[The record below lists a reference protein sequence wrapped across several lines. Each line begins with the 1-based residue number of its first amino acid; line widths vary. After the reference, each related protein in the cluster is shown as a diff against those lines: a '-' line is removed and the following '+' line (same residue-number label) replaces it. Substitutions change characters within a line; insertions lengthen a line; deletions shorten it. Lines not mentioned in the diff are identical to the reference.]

1 MNLSKSRYCRAVQ
14 CPKMLWL
21 EKYKPEVKEEIDTT
35 DVMEQ
40 GNLVH
45 EVARYLFQEH
55 INIEYTD
62 NLQEMIKDTYRTIES
77 YESVIITEAS
87 FNYEKN
93 FCSVDILKKD
103 KDNYEIYEVKS
114 STGLKEVYINDA
126 SYQYYVLTN
135 LGFKVTKCTIVT
147 IDSSYERIGHLELDK
162 LFKENDIT
170 DDVIKLQPTVKEN
183 IEKINTYMADE
194 LEREEPLDTH
204 CYSPYAC
211 PFFSYCTRNLPKPN
225 VFDITRDLGIT
236 AMNLYKQGYISFED
250 LLNAKIRDNYRMRI
264 EFELY
269 DKPDY
274 IDKKKIKEFLDT
286 LSYPLYFLDFET
298 YQMPIPLYDH
308 VHPYEQIPFQYS
320 LHYYQKENSKL
331 KHTEYLGIPGTDPR
345 RKLAEQLVKD
355 IPMNVCTL
363 AYNMSF
369 EKRVIKSLAR
379 IYPDL
384 SEHLMNIHDNIK
396 DLEDPFS
403 KRYYYTR
410 NMEGSSSIKKVLPAL
425 FPNNKE
431 LDYHNL
437 ELIHNGTEAM
447 NSFSAMESMD
457 PKELAYTRERLL
469 KYCGLDTYAMVKI
482 YDKLKEITSGDNIE

>member
-170 DDVIKLQPTVKEN
+170 DEVIKLQPTVKEN

-204 CYSPYAC
+204 CYRPYAC

-225 VFDITRDLGIT
+225 VFNITRDLGIT

-274 IDKKKIKEFLDT
+274 IDKKKIKEFLDN

-403 KRYYYTR
+403 KRYYYTKD
-410 NMEGSSSIKKVLPAL
+410 MHGSYSIKYVLPAL
-425 FPNNKE
+425 FPDDPSLNYKN
-431 LDYHNL
+431 LD
-437 ELIHNGTEAM
+437 LIHNGGEAM
-447 NSFSAMESMD
+447 TSFGNLINKT
-457 PKELAYTRERLL
+457 KEEQQYIRERLL
-469 KYCGLDTYAMVKI
+469 RYCELDTYAMVKI
-482 YDKLKEITSGDNIE
+482 YEKIIEAVKE